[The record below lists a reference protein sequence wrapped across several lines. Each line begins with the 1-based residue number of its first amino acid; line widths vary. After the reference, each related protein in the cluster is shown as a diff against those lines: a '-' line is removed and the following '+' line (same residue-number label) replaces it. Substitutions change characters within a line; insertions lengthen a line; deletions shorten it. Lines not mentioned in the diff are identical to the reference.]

1 MSFSTLF
8 HRSRVSSTVCWWLT
22 PCQPPGPAVSVWLLS
37 VWIGTFNSVG
47 NRVACLSDYRHQVER
62 LSSVFVQRC
71 IHTAGHAFSIL
82 LTLLATLLAISP
94 ALKQSHAGN
103 CCCCAFPC
111 LPSTLTA
118 VRVYIRVYVFSQE
131 VCYLYHKPSHSLP
144 LCFVWQQSVG
154 YVLAVKR
161 TICLP
166 SLIDGK
172 LEYGPICSIP
182 SPRITS
188 SDAPEMHRASQPE
201 IDVISFSLASIVFQR
216 RVCGRDIV
224 LFGFNFMQP
233 CVLY

>member
-118 VRVYIRVYVFSQE
+118 VRVYIPYASMYLVRRFVIFTISPVILSLFALFDSSLLATFWRLNEPYVYR
-131 VCYLYHKPSHSLP
+131 P
-144 LCFVWQQSVG
+144 L
-154 YVLAVKR
+154 
-161 TICLP
+161 
-166 SLIDGK
+166 
-172 LEYGPICSIP
+172 
-182 SPRITS
+182 
-188 SDAPEMHRASQPE
+188 
-201 IDVISFSLASIVFQR
+201 
-216 RVCGRDIV
+216 
-224 LFGFNFMQP
+224 
-233 CVLY
+233 